1 MSDVLAVG
9 RSVKICCLSVEMQR
23 LASMCGKEQLLREN
37 SSWQIGLVHGPREG
51 ITKQEDGPG
60 WDSLKAAH

>member
-23 LASMCGKEQLLREN
+23 LAAEQLLREN